1 MTNENEKSAGDL
13 IAELAGNE
21 RADVSQPIQPP
32 AVSPSRVVEVT
43 NEEEFNRTLNTAQ
56 GPVLVDFTQDD
67 CPACEGE
74 GEKLQSLAEC
84 QNVTVMHV
92 KDSEQT
98 DALFEKF
105 GVEGTPTLLYA
116 KNANEFTP
124 EKAKEVEPDE
134 KLRRKLKCSR

>member
-13 IAELAGNE
+13 IAELGN
-21 RADVSQPIQPP
+21 DISQPIEKP

-43 NEEEFNRTLNTAQ
+43 NEQGFNEVLRTAP

-74 GEKLQSLAEC
+74 GEKLESLAQC
-84 QNVTVMHV
+84 ANVTVVHV
-92 KDSEQT
+92 KDSTDT

-116 KNANEFTP
+116 KTSNEMTP

-134 KLRRKLKCSR
+134 KLRRKLKCAR